1 MFHNFIYFIV
11 VLLIYTTYQPTKDTS
26 FTPPESMLL
35 AFCLLIAFAV
45 VTWVQFRRLEHRISE
60 APLPQLDHRFN
71 SIITRQAVLA
81 ILVFAINIYGLNLT
95 SLFSDIAIFK
105 KIPTLQALIFLGL
118 FVGYLSLVW
127 YFAHDFHRRLYQI
140 EISKWSYVSSN
151 ILFAI
156 PVLLPWFFLSI
167 VADIINIL
175 PFRLPK
181 TLLATPEGQVGYFL
195 FFLFGIAVVGPVFI
209 RMFWRCKPLEIG
221 NSRSRIQSLCKAAD
235 IKYADILY
243 WPIFGGRLITAGVMG
258 LTQKFRYILVTDAL
272 LRYLEP
278 EEIDAVIAHEIGHV
292 RRKHL
297 VFYLFFFVGYLLV
310 SYALFDLF
318 ILLVLYSRPVYRIIE
333 IIGIQQPTAL
343 SAIFSL
349 MIIILFLIYFRY
361 IFGYFMRN
369 FERQADTFVYTLFN
383 SADALITTL
392 KKIATSTGQ
401 SPDRPNWHHF
411 SITERI
417 AYLEKCEL
425 DRTWIHRHDKKV
437 RKSIAAYLI
446 ALLFIGAIGYLLNFG
461 EAGKQLNAHLLE
473 KIVRSELEKT
483 PYNAKLYSTLGD
495 LYFARK
501 QYAETIEAYEQAIRL
516 QPENAQVLN
525 NLAWLYAICENERFR
540 NPKQALKLAEK
551 AANLEQAAYIL
562 DTLAESYFVNG
573 MLEAAVD
580 AEKEA
585 LRLAKKNRSYYEDQ
599 LKKFRGT
606 P

>member
-11 VLLIYTTYQPTKDTS
+11 VLLIYTTYQPSKDTG

-45 VTWVQFRRLEHRISE
+45 VTWLQFRRLAHRISE
-60 APLPQLDHRFN
+60 APLPQLDHRHN
-71 SIITRQAVLA
+71 AIITRQAVLA

-95 SLFSDIAIFK
+95 SLFSGIAFFQ
-105 KIPTLQALIFLGL
+105 KIPTLQALIFLSL
-118 FVGYLSLVW
+118 FVGYLSVVW
-127 YFAHDFHRRLYQI
+127 YFAHDMYRRLYQI
-140 EISKWSYVSSN
+140 DISKWSYVSSN
-151 ILFAI
+151 ILFAV

-167 VADIINIL
+167 IADIINIL

-181 TLLATPEGQVGYFL
+181 SLLATPEGQVGYFL

-209 RMFWRCKPLEIG
+209 RMFWRCTPLEIG
-221 NSRSRIQSLCKAAD
+221 NSRSRIQSLCEAAG

-258 LTQKFRYILVTDAL
+258 LTKKFRYILVTDAL

-343 SAIFSL
+343 SVIFSL

-392 KKIATSTGQ
+392 KKIATSSGQ

-437 RKSIAAYLI
+437 RKSITAYLI
-446 ALLFIGAIGYLLNFG
+446 ALLFIGAIGYQLNFG
-461 EAGKQLNAHLLE
+461 EAGKQLNAHFLE

-483 PYNAKLYSTLGD
+483 PHNAKLYSTLGD

-501 QYAETIEAYEQAIRL
+501 QYAETIEAYAQAIKL

-525 NLAWLYAICENERFR
+525 NLAWLYATCEDERFR

-551 AANLEQAAYIL
+551 AANIEQAAHVL
-562 DTLAESYFVNG
+562 DTLAESYFING
-573 MLEAAVD
+573 MLEAAID

-585 LRLAKKNRSYYEDQ
+585 LRLAKKNRTYYEDQ
-599 LKKFRGT
+599 LKKFRGK

>member
-11 VLLIYTTYQPTKDTS
+11 VLLIYTTYQPSKDTS

-35 AFCLLIAFAV
+35 AFCLLIAFTV
-45 VTWVQFRRLEHRISE
+45 VTWVQFRRLEHRIAE

-95 SLFSDIAIFK
+95 SLFSDIAIFQ
-105 KIPTLQALIFLGL
+105 KIPTLLALIFLSL
-118 FVGYLSLVW
+118 FVGYLSVVW
-127 YFAHDFHRRLYQI
+127 YFAHDTHRRLYHI

-167 VADIINIL
+167 VADIINVL

-195 FFLFGIAVVGPVFI
+195 LFLFGIAVVGPVFI

-221 NSRSRIQSLCKAAD
+221 NSRSRIQRICKAAD

-258 LTQKFRYILVTDAL
+258 LTKKFRYILVTDAL

-297 VFYLFFFVGYLLV
+297 LFYLFFFVGYLLL
-310 SYALFDLF
+310 SYAVFDLF

-425 DRTWIHRHDKKV
+425 DRTWIRRHDKKV

-446 ALLFIGAIGYLLNFG
+446 ALLFIGAVGYQLNFG
-461 EAGKQLNAHLLE
+461 EAGKQMSAHFLE

-501 QYAETIEAYEQAIRL
+501 QYAETIEAYEQAIKL
-516 QPENAQVLN
+516 QSENVQVLN
-525 NLAWLYAICENERFR
+525 NLAWLYATCEDERFR
-540 NPKQALKLAEK
+540 NPKQALKLAET

-573 MLEAAVD
+573 MFEEAID

-585 LRLAKKNRSYYEDQ
+585 LRLAEKNRSYYEDQ
-599 LKKFRGT
+599 LEKFKGKS
-606 P
+606 

>member
-1 MFHNFIYFIV
+1 
-11 VLLIYTTYQPTKDTS
+11 
-26 FTPPESMLL
+26 
-35 AFCLLIAFAV
+35 
-45 VTWVQFRRLEHRISE
+45 
-60 APLPQLDHRFN
+60 
-71 SIITRQAVLA
+71 LA

-95 SLFSDIAIFK
+95 SLFSDIAIFQ
-105 KIPTLQALIFLGL
+105 KIPTLQALIFLSL
-118 FVGYLSLVW
+118 FVGYLAVVW
-127 YFAHDFHRRLYQI
+127 CFAHDMYRRLYQI

-167 VADIINIL
+167 IADIINVL

-209 RMFWRCKPLEIG
+209 RMFWRCKPLEVG
-221 NSRSRIQSLCKAAD
+221 NSRSRIQSIGKAAD

-258 LTQKFRYILVTDAL
+258 LTKKFRYILVTDAL

-343 SAIFSL
+343 SLIFSL

-392 KKIATSTGQ
+392 KKIATSSGQ

-446 ALLFIGAIGYLLNFG
+446 ALLFIGAIGYQLNFG
-461 EAGKQLNAHLLE
+461 EAGKQLNAHFLE

-483 PYNAKLYSTLGD
+483 PHNAKLYSTLGD

-501 QYAETIEAYEQAIRL
+501 QYAQTIEAYAQAIRL

-525 NLAWLYAICENERFR
+525 NLAWLYATCEDERFR

-551 AANLEQAAYIL
+551 AANIEQAAHVL
-562 DTLAESYFVNG
+562 DTLAESYFING

-585 LRLAKKNRSYYEDQ
+585 LRLVKKNRTYYEDQ
-599 LKKFRGT
+599 LKKFRGK

>member
-11 VLLIYTTYQPTKDTS
+11 VLLIYTTYQPSKDAS
-26 FTPPESMLL
+26 FTPPESMFLSL
-35 AFCLLIAFAV
+35 SLLISFAV
-45 VTWVQFRRLEHRISE
+45 VTWVQFRRLENRVSE
-60 APLPQLDHRFN
+60 APLPELDHRFN
-71 SIITRQAVLA
+71 LIITRQAVLA
-81 ILVFAINIYGLNLT
+81 ILVFAVNIYGLNLT
-95 SLFSDIAIFK
+95 SLFSDIPIFQ
-105 KIPTLQALIFLGL
+105 KIPTLQALIFLSL
-118 FVGYLSLVW
+118 FVGYLALIW
-127 YFAHDFHRRLYQI
+127 YFAHGIHQRLYHI
-140 EISKWSYVSSN
+140 HISKWSYVSSN

-167 VADIINIL
+167 VADIINVL

-195 FFLFGIAVVGPVFI
+195 LFLFGISVVGPVFI
-209 RMFWRCKPLEIG
+209 RMFWRCKPLETG
-221 NSRSRIQSLCKAAD
+221 NSRSRIQSICRAAD
-235 IKYADILY
+235 VKYADILY

-258 LTQKFRYILVTDAL
+258 LTKKFRYILVTDAL
-272 LRYLEP
+272 LRYLDP
-278 EEIDAVIAHEIGHV
+278 VEIDAVIAHEIGHV

-297 VFYLFFFVGYLLV
+297 LFYLFFFVGYLLL
-310 SYALFDLF
+310 SYAMFDLF
-318 ILLVLYSRPVYRIIE
+318 IFLVLYSRPVYRIIE

-383 SADALITTL
+383 SADALISTL
-392 KKIATSTGQ
+392 KKIADSTGQ

-417 AYLEKCEL
+417 AYLEKCEK
-425 DRTWIHRHDKKV
+425 DRKWIHRHDKKV
-437 RKSIAAYLI
+437 RKSITAYLI
-446 ALLFIGAIGYLLNFG
+446 ALLFIGAVGYQLNFG
-461 EAGKQLNAHLLE
+461 EAGKQLNAHFLE

-516 QPENAQVLN
+516 QPENVQVLN
-525 NLAWLYAICENERFR
+525 NLAWLYATCEDERFR
-540 NPKQALKLAEK
+540 NPKQALILAEK
-551 AANLEQAAYIL
+551 AAGLEQAAYIL

-573 MLEAAVD
+573 RFRAAVD
-580 AEKEA
+580 AAKEA
-585 LRLAKKNRSYYEDQ
+585 LHLAKKNHTYYEDQ
-599 LKKFRGT
+599 LKKFRGK

>member
-11 VLLIYTTYQPTKDTS
+11 VLLIYTTYQPSKDTN

-45 VTWVQFRRLEHRISE
+45 VTWVQFRRLEHRIAE
-60 APLPQLDHRFN
+60 ATLPQLDHRFN

-95 SLFSDIAIFK
+95 SLFSDIAIFQ
-105 KIPTLQALIFLGL
+105 KIPTLQALIFLSL

-127 YFAHDFHRRLYQI
+127 YFAHDIHRRLYQI
-140 EISKWSYVSSN
+140 DISKWSYVSSN

-167 VADIINIL
+167 VADIINVL

-221 NSRSRIQSLCKAAD
+221 NSRSRIQSICKAAD

-243 WPIFGGRLITAGVMG
+243 WPIFGGRMITAGVMG
-258 LTQKFRYILVTDAL
+258 LTKKFRYILVTDAL

-297 VFYLFFFVGYLLV
+297 LFYLFFFVGYLLL
-310 SYALFDLF
+310 SYAVFDLF
-318 ILLVLYSRPVYRIIE
+318 ILIVLYSRPVYRIIE

-425 DRTWIHRHDKKV
+425 DRTWIRRHDKKV
-437 RKSIAAYLI
+437 RKSIAAYII
-446 ALLFIGAIGYLLNFG
+446 ALLLIGAVGYQLNFG
-461 EAGKQLNAHLLE
+461 EAGKQLNAHFLE

-501 QYAETIEAYEQAIRL
+501 QYAETIEAYEQAIRFKS
-516 QPENAQVLN
+516 ENAQVLN
-525 NLAWLYAICENERFR
+525 NLAWLYATCEDERFR

-551 AANLEQAAYIL
+551 AAGLEHSAYIL

-573 MLEAAVD
+573 MLEAAID

-585 LRLAKKNRSYYEDQ
+585 LRLAKKNRTYYEDQ
-599 LKKFRGT
+599 LEKFRGN

>member
-11 VLLIYTTYQPTKDTS
+11 VLLIYTTYQPSKDTS

-35 AFCLLIAFAV
+35 AFCLLIAFTV
-45 VTWVQFRRLEHRISE
+45 VTWVQFRRLEHRIAE

-95 SLFSDIAIFK
+95 SLFSDIAIFQ
-105 KIPTLQALIFLGL
+105 KIPTLLALIFLSL
-118 FVGYLSLVW
+118 FVGYLSVVW
-127 YFAHDFHRRLYQI
+127 YFAHDTHRRLYHI

-167 VADIINIL
+167 VADIINVL

-195 FFLFGIAVVGPVFI
+195 LFLFGIAVVGPVFI

-221 NSRSRIQSLCKAAD
+221 NSRSRIQRICKAAD

-258 LTQKFRYILVTDAL
+258 LTKKFRYILVTDAL

-297 VFYLFFFVGYLLV
+297 LFYLFFFVGYLLL
-310 SYALFDLF
+310 SYAVFDLF

-411 SITERI
+411 CITERI

-425 DRTWIHRHDKKV
+425 DRTWIRRHDKKV

-446 ALLFIGAIGYLLNFG
+446 ALLFIGAVGYQLNFG
-461 EAGKQLNAHLLE
+461 EAGKQMSAHFLE

-501 QYAETIEAYEQAIRL
+501 QYAETIEAYEQAIKL
-516 QPENAQVLN
+516 QSENVQVLN
-525 NLAWLYAICENERFR
+525 NLAWLYATCEDERFR
-540 NPKQALKLAEK
+540 NPKQALKLAET

-573 MLEAAVD
+573 MFEEAID

-585 LRLAKKNRSYYEDQ
+585 LRLAEKNRSYYEDQ
-599 LKKFRGT
+599 LEKFKGKS
-606 P
+606 